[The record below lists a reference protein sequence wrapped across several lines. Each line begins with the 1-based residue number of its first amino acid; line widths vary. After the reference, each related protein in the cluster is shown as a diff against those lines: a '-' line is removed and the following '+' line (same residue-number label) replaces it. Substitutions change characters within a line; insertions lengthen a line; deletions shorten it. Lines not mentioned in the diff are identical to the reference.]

1 MNKTTLVLE
10 KSIGSCQHIHTYKN
24 TTVGQINLSRENKI
38 PFQFSQLYW
47 AGKRKTLFFQDE
59 GKTRPLL
66 VYPVELVSK
75 EGQFNAFIK
84 KKISSVVYQGTLGSF
99 QAENP
104 TLALCAFPSDPRS
117 PCCSRD
123 GHRQC
128 WSRKDRRCKVQQW
141 SVPPSWPTSLAHPFM
156 HQSEEDKTNE
166 LRPHVPSSF
175 PPYVFSFEDRGHPLG
190 TWEDTSNEV
199 LVREPG

>member
-24 TTVGQINLSRENKI
+24 TTVGQINPSRENKI

-47 AGKRKTLFFQDE
+47 AGKRETLFFQDE

-84 KKISSVVYQGTLGSF
+84 EKKISSVVYQGTLGSF

-104 TLALCAFPSDPRS
+104 TWVLCVFHSDPRRTWQDLS
-117 PCCSRD
+117 PWCSRD

-128 WSRKDRRCKVQQW
+128 RSRKDRRCKAQPW
-141 SVPPSWPTSLAHPFM
+141 SIPRSWSTSLAYPFM
-156 HQSEEDKTNE
+156 HPSEEDETNK
-166 LRPHVPSSF
+166 LRPHF
-175 PPYVFSFEDRGHPLG
+175 PPSFSPYVLSFEVRGHPLG
-190 TWEDTSNEV
+190 KWEDA
-199 LVREPG
+199 